1 MYNFTQ
7 WTAFSQCINIYIYLF
22 FYRNKNI
29 IPLKTQNIVS
39 EIHAATVQIQ
49 EETCRCKCAKP

>member
-7 WTAFSQCINIYIYLF
+7 WTAFSQCINIYISI

-29 IPLKTQNIVS
+29 IPLKTQNIVL

-49 EETCRCKCAKP
+49 EETCQCKCAKP